1 MTSRGAPWTP
11 AGSGRIVDGVDGV
24 DAWDSGP
31 AYDRFMGRWSG
42 LVARELLDW
51 LGLPAGLRWVE
62 LGCGTGALTA
72 ALVERSGPSQVV
84 AVDPSPGFVERA
96 TERFAA
102 DPQVTVAVGDSST
115 LVSGS
120 ADVAVTGLVLNFVP
134 DPLAA
139 VHDLAGACA
148 PGGTVAAYV
157 WDYAG
162 HGMEMLSVFWDAAR
176 EHDRSA
182 GETDQAGRFAAWTAD
197 LLPTL
202 WRQVGL
208 RQVEARALE
217 VRCAFEGPEDFWQ
230 PFLGGTGPA
239 PAYVAGL
246 GGADRERLQQTLVRR
261 LGPDP
266 FTLGARAW
274 AARGVVPD

>member
-1 MTSRGAPWTP
+1 MDS
-11 AGSGRIVDGVDGV
+11 
-24 DAWDSGP
+24 WDSGA

-42 LVARELLDW
+42 LVARELLGW
-51 LGLPAGLRWVE
+51 LDLPAGLRWVE

-72 ALVERSGPSQVV
+72 VLLEHSDPSGVV

-96 TERFAA
+96 GDRFANE
-102 DPQVTVAVGDSST
+102 PRITVAVGDSSSLAAGT
-115 LVSGS
+115 
-120 ADVAVTGLVLNFVP
+120 ADVAVSGLVLNFVP

-139 VHDLAGACA
+139 VGALAGACV
-148 PGGTVAAYV
+148 PGGTAAAYV
-157 WDYAG
+157 WDYPG
-162 HGMEMLSVFWDAAR
+162 NGMEMLSVFWQAAR
-176 EHDRSA
+176 EHDPSA
-182 GETDQAGRFAAWTAD
+182 GETDHAGRFAAWTAD

-208 RQVEARALE
+208 THVESRALE
-217 VRCAFEGPEDFWQ
+217 VRCAFDDAEDFWQ

-246 GGADRERLQQTLVRR
+246 GAAERERLHQTLVRR
-261 LGPDP
+261 LGPEP

-274 AARGVVPD
+274 AVRGVVHH